1 MLQEVMQQS
10 LKENQ
15 KAQEWRESESRIRQ
29 ENAAHRRRS
38 TEHQQQSTDR
48 LISILERQADSIQAL
63 VAMQVKISVK
73 ISFMVFWVNI
83 GINIWAQEDRKEQQ
97 IEKKDWKNLGG
108 FAMDTINENHF
119 YLDKVW
125 VQCEIGSCLKWRL
138 LSSDDAA
145 QVDQSEPWYCY
156 MNTDP
161 WFNNCSVSEE
171 YFPEESEFNKSGFK
185 YVYSE
190 LPIGSLVLVKMRNWP
205 RWPGILCP
213 DPLNGQYVTYDLDG
227 YVKSNHVEF
236 LGDPHS
242 RGWVAVKYISRYPS
256 SIKPEQ
262 CKRKKKWYTSA
273 LEEANKLLI
282 FSALQRLEM
291 CQLSENDALV
301 LKGDVGSQVHLGK
314 SPHLEDGVG
323 DVRPDR
329 PLVTAERPAEVVC
342 KLVACSWKIGRL
354 QVNGVGYSKLPQES
368 LLTER
373 EGAGSALL
381 VYVEHSGDVVGQH
394 CHAVTLQY
402 CMEDLAGYSYHS
414 EFLYVNV
421 EQDLGLRP
429 HALSLKSMLRCSL
442 ETMVSDDFLSKEN
455 LVVSETEVIL
465 KDLEQILRRVADP
478 LKTACGLYGNGE
490 GKDTGEKVTK
500 CSTESTEGSPME
512 NYTQE
517 DCIIIDGIA
526 FRAGECIDNISNK
539 FKEIDSLMAEFQ
551 DSL

>member
-1 MLQEVMQQS
+1 
-10 LKENQ
+10 
-15 KAQEWRESESRIRQ
+15 
-29 ENAAHRRRS
+29 
-38 TEHQQQSTDR
+38 
-48 LISILERQADSIQAL
+48 
-63 VAMQVKISVK
+63 
-73 ISFMVFWVNI
+73 
-83 GINIWAQEDRKEQQ
+83 
-97 IEKKDWKNLGG
+97 
-108 FAMDTINENHF
+108 MDTINENHF

-145 QVDQSEPWYCY
+145 QVDHSEPWYCY

-171 YFPEESEFNKSGFK
+171 YFPEESEFNKNGFK

-273 LEEANKLLI
+273 LEEANKLLM
-282 FSALQRLEM
+282 FSAPQRLEM
-291 CQLSENDALV
+291 CQLSENGAGV
-301 LKGDVGSQVHLGK
+301 
-314 SPHLEDGVG
+314 LEDKTEASN
-323 DVRPDR
+323 D
-329 PLVTAERPAEVVC
+329 TVVS
-342 KLVACSWKIGRL
+342 KRRIKAQKKQVVKKNRSGIGQKR
-354 QVNGVGYSKLPQES
+354 K
-368 LLTER
+368 
-373 EGAGSALL
+373 
-381 VYVEHSGDVVGQH
+381 
-394 CHAVTLQY
+394 
-402 CMEDLAGYSYHS
+402 
-414 EFLYVNV
+414 
-421 EQDLGLRP
+421 
-429 HALSLKSMLRCSL
+429 KSMLRCSL

-517 DCIIIDGIA
+517 DCIIIDGLA
-526 FRAGECIDNISNK
+526 FRAGECIENISNT

>member
-1 MLQEVMQQS
+1 MKDE
-10 LKENQ
+10 KETI
-15 KAQEWRESESRIRQ
+15 K
-29 ENAAHRRRS
+29 
-38 TEHQQQSTDR
+38 
-48 LISILERQADSIQAL
+48 
-63 VAMQVKISVK
+63 SVCC
-73 ISFMVFWVNI
+73 
-83 GINIWAQEDRKEQQ
+83 
-97 IEKKDWKNLGG
+97 

-242 RGWVAVKYISRYPS
+242 RGWVAQHLGAS
-256 SIKPEQ
+256 SLTLKPLKQ

-282 FSALQRLEM
+282 FSAPQRLEM
-291 CQLSENDALV
+291 CQLSEN
-301 LKGDVGSQVHLGK
+301 GIIHIFQ
-314 SPHLEDGVG
+314 
-323 DVRPDR
+323 
-329 PLVTAERPAEVVC
+329 
-342 KLVACSWKIGRL
+342 
-354 QVNGVGYSKLPQES
+354 
-368 LLTER
+368 
-373 EGAGSALL
+373 
-381 VYVEHSGDVVGQH
+381 
-394 CHAVTLQY
+394 
-402 CMEDLAGYSYHS
+402 
-414 EFLYVNV
+414 
-421 EQDLGLRP
+421 
-429 HALSLKSMLRCSL
+429 KSMLRCSL

-455 LVVSETEVIL
+455 LGMY
-465 KDLEQILRRVADP
+465 KLECIFAFQ
-478 LKTACGLYGNGE
+478 
-490 GKDTGEKVTK
+490 VTK

-512 NYTQE
+512 NCTQE

-526 FRAGECIDNISNK
+526 FRAGECIENISNK

-551 DSL
+551 DNL